1 MSFTEKYGVNAKEGN
16 GDFELLEDG
25 IYEGYLASIQPD
37 EGIKYGTTDEKEPR
51 LRWNFETSKVVTTK
65 DTAFRLPYW
74 TSTVYTMHP
83 KNKMRIMLE
92 GLFGKTLSVSE
103 FNALKEE
110 DMVGKPVSL
119 WVEQYNTQAGKTYNR
134 ISKFKPL
141 KTNGKTQ
148 TAAPGYDWKKD
159 PDITFPKKGENDP
172 VLTAFESKKILPG
185 TIQSINDL
193 RDKLDMTPKAFYEF
207 LTDQLKR
214 KISNI
219 VNITEEEGKQVFYLL
234 EAMVPMEDLPE
245 ESTMEDANLDISDV
259 PF

>member
-1 MSFTEKYGVNAKEGN
+1 MSFTEKFGVNAKEGN
-16 GDFELLEDG
+16 GDFELLDDG

-51 LRWNFETSKVVTTK
+51 LRWNFETSKIMTTK

-92 GLFGKTLSVSE
+92 GLFGKTLSVQE

-141 KTNGKTQ
+141 KTNGNPKNNQVSTEKTL
-148 TAAPGYDWKKD
+148 PG
-159 PDITFPKKGENDP
+159 
-172 VLTAFESKKILPG
+172 KILPG

-193 RDKLDMTPKAFYEF
+193 RDKLDMTPKAFYQF
-207 LTDQLKR
+207 LTEQLK
-214 KISNI
+214 KNVSNI
-219 VNITEEEGKQVFYLL
+219 VNITEDEGKQIFYLL
-234 EAMVPMEDLPE
+234 EAMVPMEDPPE
-245 ESTMEDANLDISDV
+245 EDARFEGADLDISDV